1 MTSDRDDQP
10 DAGAEV
16 RVCASCGHAEDEH
29 RVMTDEADRGRPE
42 LCLTCGDRHPFVA
55 LVEVGE
61 R

>member
-1 MTSDRDDQP
+1 MTSDRDEQL

-16 RVCASCGHAEDEH
+16 RICAACGHPEDEH
-29 RVMTDEADRGRPE
+29 RVITDEAERGRPE
-42 LCLTCGDRHPFVA
+42 LCLTCGDRHRFAP